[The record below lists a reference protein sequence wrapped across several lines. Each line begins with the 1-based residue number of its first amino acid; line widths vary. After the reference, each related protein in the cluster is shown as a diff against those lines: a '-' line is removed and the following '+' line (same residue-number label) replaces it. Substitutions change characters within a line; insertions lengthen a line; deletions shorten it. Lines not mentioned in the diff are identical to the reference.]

1 MDLLPRMKKI
11 AKTDGILR
19 YNSITKK
26 EFFTARNCSIPTYI
40 FVKKS
45 VISDYET
52 FKENNRRLDIKYAHV
67 DDPQILLLIDE
78 IFQKKHGNYIE
89 QYENQ
94 DDIINFLRIQWAF
107 LFKESLEVYC
117 NYQKCI
123 SESKINAYK
132 YYYWRKNKGLSY
144 KKLSKLTGIHWQK
157 LERLE
162 NIKKRDDVTDESS
175 FHNCSVE
182 DIGKIEKALNCP
194 KDLKSGK
201 DNDFNT
207 EYILYY
213 ETYKKEDK
221 IKSHTTSTKDLS
233 LIHKAIVFDFDGTL
247 TLKMEPHLG
256 NTTWEKVWVRL
267 GYDVKEC
274 ARYFKAFRKN
284 EITHEEWC
292 EITAEYFKKAGL
304 KESVINEIAENIIL
318 VPKIRE
324 TLETLK
330 SLELKLFIVSGS
342 IYQIIERALAE
353 YIDFFDEIKA
363 NNMIFNKNGDLAC
376 IIGTRYDFEGKA
388 EYIKSIIKKYDL
400 APESVL
406 YIGNSINDLSAYKS
420 GCNTLCVNPRFVDY
434 ENKKHWHDNIPN
446 MTKLTDILDYV
457 RL

>member
-1 MDLLPRMKKI
+1 M
-11 AKTDGILR
+11 A
-19 YNSITKK
+19 
-26 EFFTARNCSIPTYI
+26 
-40 FVKKS
+40 
-45 VISDYET
+45 
-52 FKENNRRLDIKYAHV
+52 
-67 DDPQILLLIDE
+67 
-78 IFQKKHGNYIE
+78 
-89 QYENQ
+89 
-94 DDIINFLRIQWAF
+94 
-107 LFKESLEVYC
+107 
-117 NYQKCI
+117 
-123 SESKINAYK
+123 
-132 YYYWRKNKGLSY
+132 
-144 KKLSKLTGIHWQK
+144 K

-292 EITAEYFKKAGL
+292 EITAEYFKKSRS
-304 KESVINEIAENIIL
+304 K
-318 VPKIRE
+318 R
-324 TLETLK
+324 
-330 SLELKLFIVSGS
+330 
-342 IYQIIERALAE
+342 
-353 YIDFFDEIKA
+353 
-363 NNMIFNKNGDLAC
+363 
-376 IIGTRYDFEGKA
+376 
-388 EYIKSIIKKYDL
+388 
-400 APESVL
+400 
-406 YIGNSINDLSAYKS
+406 IGN
-420 GCNTLCVNPRFVDY
+420 
-434 ENKKHWHDNIPN
+434 
-446 MTKLTDILDYV
+446 
-457 RL
+457 